1 MIFSAKDKELFKEIF
16 NKEFPLTVRDL
27 FQIIILI
34 CIVVIFSE
42 LLANKIGKLLI
53 NDGGTIL
60 GSKNRVPFAFFVI
73 LLISTIAFYIC
84 LARND
89 FIPSKKML
97 FFTFLIGIV
106 AYQTTFL
113 NQHFFFACFVYV
125 VIFFLCQLQLLI
137 SHLDWQYQIKKAT
150 QIEED
155 NEKRTKTTQG
165 FLSDEPIPVEKE
177 KQLKPDN
184 KGYSLYAQKIAKKIK
199 ESHFEKSFAIGING
213 QWGSGKTSMSNL
225 IRRHTQDE
233 EDVIS
238 IDFKPWSSSTPDA
251 IIKDFFETLQDE
263 LSPYHAALSRLLIRY
278 SRKLTSIDS
287 NVITQTIEY
296 AANYILDLDATN
308 KVYEKI
314 NNALKDINKKI
325 IIYIDDLDRL
335 EQSEIM
341 EVIRLIRNTANFYN
355 TFFIVAYDKAFVNNA
370 LDKADIHN
378 HEKFLEK
385 IFQLEVH
392 LPYYN
397 KFKLKEELAEKLKTL
412 FPEKINENT
421 EREIKKKNH
430 QRNPNILYDWLE
442 NSRDVTR
449 LCNSLMLN
457 YPIVKDYVIFKEFL
471 LIEVLRIN
479 YPDIYK
485 YLSDKGDE
493 VLELSKHQRYR
504 LKELKQDSNKVN
516 SNQDNGSTKFYLDSY
531 LGKLVK
537 LNPKERDRIFS
548 LISNLFGKS
557 QNYNLNSI
565 IREDRFF
572 IYFNYANFD
581 GLLSYNEFNRAYK
594 KDEKQFFKQIK
605 DWVQLDLGW
614 LVAEYLATTFFEK
627 KEDFEKCLR
636 ASFLIQDIHPTTK
649 IIDKFLYNIKNK
661 ALIDRF
667 YNNYEKMMESIFQ
680 PFNKND
686 IRRKLSF
693 INYFRDEDI
702 EIFKNILLL
711 LFDVLI
717 KSSNKFNYEMTICTR
732 IVNRIPEIKDE
743 IINRIRKFI
752 IKNDHLSGFLISTL
766 CPNDHPKDHII
777 QSYIKILFP
786 DLDEFEELLLLRKE
800 ESEYVEEYLDFYNK
814 CKQSNFE
821 DHFDFPFSHFPTIEE
836 WKKGL

>member
-278 SRKLTSIDS
+278 SRKLTTIDS

-355 TFFIVAYDKAFVNNA
+355 TFFIVTYDKAYVNNA
-370 LDKADIHN
+370 LEKADIHN

-385 IFQLEVH
+385 IFQLEVN
-392 LPYYN
+392 LPYYD
-397 KFKLKEELAEKLKTL
+397 KGKLREELAIKLKEGLEISESIEK
-412 FPEKINENT
+412 
-421 EREIKKKNH
+421 EIKDLD
-430 QRNPNILYDWLE
+430 ILDDWLE

-449 LCNSLMLN
+449 IVNSLLLN
-457 YPIVKDYVIFKEFL
+457 YKRVDGFVVFCEFL
-471 LIEVLRIN
+471 LIETLRIFN
-479 YPDIYK
+479 LKLYYDIRCKSSDYFK
-485 YLSDKGDE
+485 GNKLKVQHSPKDRNKTIMDYLFRNWNSTKNTSDSMIIKDDIINERRFLFYFQSSDFKGLTLKRYNKLNELGDSE
-493 VLELSKHQRYR
+493 REREIETIINDELS
-504 LKELKQDSNKVN
+504 
-516 SNQDNGSTKFYLDSY
+516 
-531 LGKLVK
+531 
-537 LNPKERDRIFS
+537 
-548 LISNLFGKS
+548 
-557 QNYNLNSI
+557 
-565 IREDRFF
+565 
-572 IYFNYANFD
+572 
-581 GLLSYNEFNRAYK
+581 
-594 KDEKQFFKQIK
+594 
-605 DWVQLDLGW
+605 LDLENRI
-614 LVAEYLATTFFEK
+614 LEDIINSKKTFYSHLKTILYYLEKEINNNYFVSHVFEK
-627 KEDFEKCLR
+627 
-636 ASFLIQDIHPTTK
+636 
-649 IIDKFLYNIKNK
+649 
-661 ALIDRF
+661 
-667 YNNYEKMMESIFQ
+667 
-680 PFNKND
+680 
-686 IRRKLSF
+686 
-693 INYFRDEDI
+693 
-702 EIFKNILLL
+702 
-711 LFDVLI
+711 
-717 KSSNKFNYEMTICTR
+717 
-732 IVNRIPEIKDE
+732 IKDE
-743 IINRIRKFI
+743 NFRIALFDNFETEFADFI
-752 IKNDHLSGFLISTL
+752 SKLYPNSTTKVFFILSLCDRYKEENEQLDKIPIYATLKKSFETL
-766 CPNDHPKDHII
+766 CENASTYDSTFVSLIDETYNLLYQNVNLKNEILSPVRILIERKALKSFLTININPVGRNLTEAMLKEFINTNKTPLKFGIASDR
-777 QSYIKILFP
+777 IKILYE
-786 DLDEFEELLLLRKE
+786 DNFEELLHNNLSKPYVKE
-800 ESEYVEEYLDFYNK
+800 FKEFYDKLKENDFNEVLYDFSEISIKDRVKEILAPNY
-814 CKQSNFE
+814 
-821 DHFDFPFSHFPTIEE
+821 
-836 WKKGL
+836 